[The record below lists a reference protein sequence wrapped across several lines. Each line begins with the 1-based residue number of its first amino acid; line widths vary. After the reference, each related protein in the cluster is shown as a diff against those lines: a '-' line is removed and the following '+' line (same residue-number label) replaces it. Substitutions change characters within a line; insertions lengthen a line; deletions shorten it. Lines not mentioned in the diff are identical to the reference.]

1 MRKIFAL
8 LLAATFLYSCG
19 GDDNN
24 NNNNTANNADSSQKE
39 RKTIKIDFAVL
50 SAIPDP
56 IETASLIK
64 ALELRY
70 DKAALNSLDNKSKYA
85 TDFKRAINLG
95 VYSTD
100 LGYAN
105 IYGQTQDAI
114 DYLLAV
120 REMAEGLNIDKYV
133 DFAGLRSLTA
143 GGEGLDKI
151 LEVTLSSLNT
161 INEELQKENRGE
173 ATAFIISGS
182 WIESLYLSC
191 YLAQKSKNK
200 ELKLAI
206 AEQKIALK
214 HLLNLLE
221 NNKGASKHIDELYE
235 DLSKLNSIYANI
247 SVEYQETEATEQIV
261 DGQKQVIQ
269 ADTVDIQF
277 SDADFEALLKAIT
290 EIRSKIVA

>member
-1 MRKIFAL
+1 MRTIITL
-8 LLAATFLYSCG
+8 LLAAAFLYGC

-24 NNNNTANNADSSQKE
+24 KNNGNNPTTDTTKKE
-39 RKTIKIDFAVL
+39 NKVVKIDFAVL

-64 ALELRY
+64 ALNLRY
-70 DKAALNSLDNKSKYA
+70 DKAALNSLENKSKYA
-85 TDFKRAINLG
+85 SDYKRAINLG

-105 IYGQTQDAI
+105 IYGQSQDAI

-133 DFAGLRSLTA
+133 DFAGLRTLTA

-151 LEVTLSSLNT
+151 LEVTLSSLST
-161 INEELQKENRGE
+161 INEQLQKENRGE

-182 WIESLYLSC
+182 WVESLYLSC

-200 ELKLAI
+200 DLKLAI

-221 NNKGASKHIDELYE
+221 NNKGASKNIDELYE
-235 DLSKLNSIYANI
+235 DLSLLNSIFANI
-247 SVEYQETEATEQIV
+247 SVDYKETEATEQVI
-261 DGQKQVIQ
+261 DGQKQVTQ
-269 ADTVDIQF
+269 EDTVEIQF
-277 SDADFEALLKAIT
+277 SDADFEALLKAVT
-290 EIRSKIVA
+290 EIRNKIVA